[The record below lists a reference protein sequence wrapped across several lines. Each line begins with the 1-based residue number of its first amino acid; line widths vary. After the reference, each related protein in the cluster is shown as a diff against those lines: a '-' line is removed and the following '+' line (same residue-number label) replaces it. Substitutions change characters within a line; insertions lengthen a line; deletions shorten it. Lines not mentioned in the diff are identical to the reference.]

1 MKKVNERPSERSI
14 YIWNITG
21 SIANALL
28 SVVALMIVTR
38 ILDDRQADI
47 FSIAWTISQLMATVG
62 TFQIR
67 MYQATDVT
75 GVFRFRQY
83 LIYRMITI
91 GIMMISSYAYVMI
104 RGYSGEKAVV
114 VLLMC
119 IFRAVD
125 SLADVYEG
133 WFQQKER
140 LDLSGKALTY
150 RIVVAVLGFGV
161 VLFTTR
167 NLILSG
173 TVLVVVYVVC
183 FFVYDIRYHYG
194 VEAFRETAQKDK
206 AGLSWVVKMTIE
218 GFPLFINAFLMMSI
232 MNAPKMVLDVAIE
245 QGSLAQGLQ
254 TVFNIIFM
262 PASFLNLAYI
272 VFRPLIT
279 KMAIVWNIGKA
290 KEFLKIL
297 MKIMISLFG
306 IGILLLIGSALLGIP
321 ILSIVYAVDLKD
333 YKMELLIIIVGG
345 CMYTFAA
352 VLDNA
357 MVVIRKQYILI
368 LAYVFTYIYIKFAA
382 EMMTGRWG
390 ILGASL
396 SYASAMAVFLIITAV
411 MFAFHFYK
419 ASKKLKVLGEEE
431 SGKAL

>member
-173 TVLVVVYVVC
+173 AVLVVVYVVC

-419 ASKKLKVLGEEE
+419 ASTN
-431 SGKAL
+431 